1 MNVKRRINPGAF
13 LGGTAFVFAIGPALG
28 EQAPPTENKGVQISA
43 PDAIDLTPWA
53 NDMNGRQL
61 RIRKFTMAPGG
72 VLGVHSHD
80 DRPDA
85 SYLVQGTLTEHRSDG
100 HAEVRPKETFH
111 TAGKGVTHWV
121 ENTGSDTAILI
132 VVDVLKQP

>member
-1 MNVKRRINPGAF
+1 MDMKRRFNTGAW
-13 LGGTAFVFAIGPALG
+13 LGGIALAFGIGPASG
-28 EQAPPTENKGVQISA
+28 EQAPPTENKGVQVSA
-43 PDAIDLTPWA
+43 PDSIDLAPWA

-61 RIRKFTMAPGG
+61 RIRKFTIAPGG

-100 HAEVRPKETFH
+100 HDEVRPKETLH
-111 TAGKGVTHWV
+111 TAGKGVTHWL
-121 ENTGSDTAILI
+121 ENKGSDTAILI